1 MKTKVWILKNLLRLT
16 FSPLESS
23 QHKFQLDSHSAI
35 SSPLHVLILQT
46 WGCSHHWSG
55 KGRKR
60 EDLAQFC
67 WHQVDMFI
75 TAGREVSY
83 LCNMAI
89 LPVTRPTLQ
98 LMEIWLT
105 IWSIPFSLCWGA
117 GPTSP
122 TVTRL
127 HSALQQC
134 LANIPLQDIKGLD
147 VVQLPPYSLQASWY
161 YYEEPKFLSC
171 VGKIEFCHTTVKGQ
185 DLPGVCWE
193 GRGREMAQLGG
204 ESCKYLHGD
213 RNWEGRNNMIP
224 NHHHQPCS
232 SPLQPVTSNILS
244 IFHLPSFPSSQPW
257 NTTTAHSYWER
268 SNSVEVFSVGKVLP
282 QPAWD
287 TDMEWRI
294 KTQIQADTSW

>member
-1 MKTKVWILKNLLRLT
+1 MNIAKDEDKSLNPEKPFEIDVFCFGKLSAQIQTG
-16 FSPLESS
+16 FPLSNFIYSS
-23 QHKFQLDSHSAI
+23 LFCLFCRDGAI
-35 SSPLHVLILQT
+35 HT
-46 WGCSHHWSG
+46 TANG
-55 KGRKR
+55 KGKKTWR
-60 EDLAQFC
+60 DLVQFC

-98 LMEIWLT
+98 LMEIWVT

-122 TVTRL
+122 TVTHL
-127 HSALQQC
+127 HSALHGC

-147 VVQLPPYSLQASWY
+147 VVQLPPYSLQASWC
-161 YYEEPKFLSC
+161 YYEEPKFFSC
-171 VGKIEFCHTTVKGQ
+171 VGKTEFCHTTVKGQ
-185 DLPGVCWE
+185 DLPGECWE
-193 GRGREMAQLGG
+193 GRGWEMAQLGG

-213 RNWEGRNNMIP
+213 RNWEGRNNKIP

-244 IFHLPSFPSSQPW
+244 ISSPSKHNHWPILLPGNGAFRWGLCWGQGA
-257 NTTTAHSYWER
+257 T
-268 SNSVEVFSVGKVLP
+268 
-282 QPAWD
+282 PASL
-287 TDMEWRI
+287 E
-294 KTQIQADTSW
+294 